1 MKYEAPKLRTLMS
14 AINAI
19 QGTDPMNKASHTID
33 SHDEL
38 DVATPAYADWE
49 E

>member
-1 MKYEAPKLRTLMS
+1 MKYEAPELSTLMS

-19 QGTDPMNKASHTID
+19 QGTDSMNKASHTID
-33 SHDEL
+33 QSDL